1 MTANSDWGK
10 ILKTDDE
17 GEKLR
22 IGRTAN
28 RGWWEPGG
36 HSADMKASEGGVNK
50 SEGTGPPELDFS
62 SNRRIASVN
71 GQRVCWHSYRE
82 DAVFASIK
90 VVPQAYACPCFIGQV
105 FFYVPKP
112 QAYTN
117 KSALVTNGKGVMS

>member
-50 SEGTGPPELDFS
+50 SEGTGPPGLDFS
-62 SNRRIASVN
+62 SNRRIAGVI
-71 GQRVCWHSYRE
+71 GQRV
-82 DAVFASIK
+82 
-90 VVPQAYACPCFIGQV
+90 
-105 FFYVPKP
+105 
-112 QAYTN
+112 
-117 KSALVTNGKGVMS
+117 